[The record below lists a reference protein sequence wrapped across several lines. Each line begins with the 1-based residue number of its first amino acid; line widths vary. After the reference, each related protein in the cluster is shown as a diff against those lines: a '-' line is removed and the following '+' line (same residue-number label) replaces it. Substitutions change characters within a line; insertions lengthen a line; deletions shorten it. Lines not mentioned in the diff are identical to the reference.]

1 MANKILVGILC
12 FAGFSIPLLMAGLS
26 MIVPAAEK
34 MLEAEI
40 DPGLT
45 PGFEP
50 VGCLTIVYAKGG

>member
-1 MANKILVGILC
+1 
-12 FAGFSIPLLMAGLS
+12 MAGLS
-26 MIVPAAEK
+26 MIVPSAEK